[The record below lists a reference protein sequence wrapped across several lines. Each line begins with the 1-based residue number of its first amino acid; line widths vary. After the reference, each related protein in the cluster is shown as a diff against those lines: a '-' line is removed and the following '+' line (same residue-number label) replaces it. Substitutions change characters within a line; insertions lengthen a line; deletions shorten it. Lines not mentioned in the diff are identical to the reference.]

1 MKGTVLEGLRIHII
15 DDEEDFARTLASRL
29 ELRGMT
35 VRCSFSGEQGLA
47 ALAKEIPDVLLLD
60 MRMPGMSGVD
70 VLHALHGGKAIRNG
84 KSLPVLIIS
93 GHAAV
98 KDIHEAEELGIQGF
112 IPKPLDFE
120 ELLNAIASAAR
131 RNKT

>member
-1 MKGTVLEGLRIHII
+1 MKRSALDGLRIHII

-29 ELRGMT
+29 ELRGMA
-35 VRCSFSGEQGLA
+35 VKCSFSGEQGLT
-47 ALAKEIPDVLLLD
+47 ALAEEIPDVLLLD

-70 VLHALHGGKAIRNG
+70 VLHAMHGSKAIRNG

-93 GHAAV
+93 GHAV
-98 KDIHEAEELGIQGF
+98 VRDIHEAEKLGIRGF

-120 ELLNAIASAAR
+120 ELLNAIASAAGKS
-131 RNKT
+131 KT